1 MSLPPNYTRVSCEN
15 IEQEI
20 EKLFLIKWISSFSQ
34 FAPVRGPGE
43 GKNSTSGTYQ
53 SGRQKQPAIRTKANC
68 ISRSYGVSASF
79 VCECRGRVLIGV
91 QLPAELEEVRNTFSM
106 RVLENWKSALES
118 GRPNKEEMQK
128 RNWFLVVEDSFKH
141 WPLTTFWNIHLYFT
155 RMRSPR
161 DSQSFP
167 STLYATH
174 P

>member
-1 MSLPPNYTRVSCEN
+1 MCGVNWMVCECKKMSLPSNKTQLTRVSCAN

-20 EKLFLIKWISSFSQ
+20 EKLFPIKWVSSSSQ

-91 QLPAELEEVRNTFSM
+91 QLPAELEEVRNSFSL
-106 RVLENWKSALES
+106 RVLENWKSALGA
-118 GRPNKEEMQK
+118 GRSNKEVSKVTGRKKE
-128 RNWFLVVEDSFKH
+128 
-141 WPLTTFWNIHLYFT
+141 TGFW
-155 RMRSPR
+155 S
-161 DSQSFP
+161 
-167 STLYATH
+167 
-174 P
+174 